1 MAAKGNFFFDKV
13 MPMVYG
19 IGAAVVIVGALFKI
33 RHLPG
38 ADLMLTVGLLTEAA
52 IFFLSSFQP
61 HNAVKEH
68 DWSLVYP
75 ELSEGYDPSTNDNRF
90 RDKTPA
96 PNGLTGKLDD
106 MLKNANVTPEAL
118 TNLGQ
123 GLNRLS
129 ATTAQLGQLGD
140 ATNATDEYTKKVRT
154 AAQSLER
161 INESYANTVEAV
173 SAMSNATGDAKE
185 YHMQVQNV
193 TKNLGA
199 LNAVY
204 EMELQDAN
212 THLKS
217 MNQFYGT
224 LGKAMENM
232 VQAGKDTESMQAQV
246 ADLTGNLTSLNR
258 VYGNML
264 NAMRAGAAS

>member
-1 MAAKGNFFFDKV
+1 MAAKGSFLYDTL
-13 MPMVYG
+13 MPKIYG
-19 IGAAVVIVGALFKI
+19 LGAAVVIVGALFKI
-33 RHLPG
+33 EHWAG
-38 ADLMLTVGLLTEAA
+38 ADTMLIIGLGTEAV
-52 IFFLSSFQP
+52 IFALSAFQP
-61 HNAVKEH
+61 QSHEH

-75 ELSEGYDPSTNDNRF
+75 ELSEGYDSSMGSNSLSDTSG
-90 RDKTPA
+90 K
-96 PNGLTGKLDD
+96 GLTMKLDD
-106 MLKNANVTPEAL
+106 MLKNANVTPEAISS
-118 TNLGQ
+118 LGQ

-129 ATTAQLGQLGD
+129 TTTSQLSQLGE
-140 ATNATDEYTKKVRT
+140 ATNVTDEYTKKVRS
-154 AAQSLER
+154 AADSLDK
-161 INESYANTVEAV
+161 INVAYSNTVDAIT
-173 SAMSNATGDAKE
+173 AMSNATSDAKE

-224 LGKAMENM
+224 LSKAMENM
-232 VQAGKDTESMQAQV
+232 TQAGKDTENFQQQV
-246 ADLTGNLTSLNR
+246 ASLTNNLTSLNR

-264 NAMRAGAAS
+264 NAMRAPLQA

>member
-1 MAAKGNFFFDKV
+1 MAVKKSFLYDDV
-13 MPMVYG
+13 MPKVYG
-19 IGAAVVIVGALFKI
+19 IGAAVVIIGALFKI
-33 RHLPG
+33 LHWKG
-38 ADLMLTVGLLTEAA
+38 ADIMLMVGLGTEAV
-52 IFFLSSFQP
+52 IFFLSAFQP
-61 HNAVKEH
+61 HQSDH

-90 RDKTPA
+90 RDTKSQ
-96 PNGLTGKLDD
+96 PNGLTAKLDD

-129 ATTAQLGQLGD
+129 STTAQLGQLGE
-140 ATNATDEYTKKVRT
+140 ATNVTDEYTKKVRT
-154 AAQSLER
+154 AADSLDK
-161 INESYANTVEAV
+161 INVAYSNTAAAIT
-173 SAMSNATGDAKE
+173 SLADATGDAKE
-185 YHMQVQNV
+185 YHQQVQNV

-224 LGKAMENM
+224 LGKAMDNM
-232 VQAGKDTESMQAQV
+232 TQAGKDTEQFQKQV

-264 NAMRAGAAS
+264 SAMRAPAQA

>member
-1 MAAKGNFFFDKV
+1 MAAKHSFLYDTL
-13 MPMVYG
+13 MPKIYG
-19 IGAAVVIVGALFKI
+19 LGAAVVIVGALFKI
-33 RHLPG
+33 EHWAG
-38 ADLMLTVGLLTEAA
+38 ADTMLIVGLGTEAL
-52 IFFLSSFQP
+52 IFALSAFQP
-61 HNAVKEH
+61 AHKEH

-75 ELSEGYDPSTNDNRF
+75 ELSEGYDPSTGNASFSNESNNG
-90 RDKTPA
+90 K
-96 PNGLTGKLDD
+96 GLTMKLDD
-106 MLKNANVTPEAL
+106 MLKNANVTPEAISS
-118 TNLGQ
+118 LGQ

-129 ATTAQLGQLGD
+129 TTTSQLSQLGE
-140 ATNATDEYTKKVRT
+140 ATNVTDEYTKKVRT
-154 AAQSLER
+154 AADSLEK
-161 INESYANTVEAV
+161 INVAYGNTVEAI
-173 SAMSNATGDAKE
+173 SAMSNATSDAKE

-224 LGKAMENM
+224 LSKAMDNM
-232 VQAGKDTESMQAQV
+232 TQAGKDTEQFQKQV
-246 ADLTGNLTSLNR
+246 SDLTGNLTSLNR

-264 NAMRAGAAS
+264 NAMRAPAQ

>member
-1 MAAKGNFFFDKV
+1 MATKKSFLYDSL
-13 MPMVYG
+13 MPKIYG
-19 IGAAVVIVGALFKI
+19 IGAAVVIIGALFKI
-33 RHLPG
+33 EHWEF
-38 ADLMLTVGLLTEAA
+38 ADTMLIVGLGTEAV
-52 IFFLSSFQP
+52 IFFLSAFQP
-61 HNAVKEH
+61 APHEH

-75 ELSEGYDPSTNDNRF
+75 ELNEGYDPSTGAIASDNNA
-90 RDKTPA
+90 K
-96 PNGLTGKLDD
+96 GLTMKLDD
-106 MLKNANVTPEAL
+106 MLKNANVTPEAIS
-118 TNLGQ
+118 NLGQ

-129 ATTAQLGQLGD
+129 TTTAQMAQLGE
-140 ATNATDEYTKKVRT
+140 AANVTDEYTKKVRT
-154 AAQSLER
+154 AADSLDK
-161 INESYANTVEAV
+161 INVAYGNTVEAI
-173 SAMSNATGDAKE
+173 SAMSNATSDAKE

-224 LGKAMENM
+224 LSKAMDNM
-232 VQAGKDTESMQAQV
+232 SQAGKDTEQFQKQV
-246 ADLTGNLTSLNR
+246 SDLTSNLTSLNR

-264 NAMRAGAAS
+264 NAMRAPAA

>member
-1 MAAKGNFFFDKV
+1 
-13 MPMVYG
+13 MPKIYG
-19 IGAAVVIVGALFKI
+19 IGAAIVIVGALFKI
-33 RHLPG
+33 EHWKF
-38 ADLMLTVGLLTEAA
+38 ADEMLILGLSTEAV
-52 IFFLSSFQP
+52 IFFLSAFQP
-61 HNAVKEH
+61 QAHEP
-68 DWSLVYP
+68 DWALVYP
-75 ELSEGYDPSTNDNRF
+75 ELSEGYDPSTGGKQLAENGA
-90 RDKTPA
+90 K
-96 PNGLTGKLDD
+96 GLTMKLDD

-118 TNLGQ
+118 TSLGQ

-129 ATTAQLGQLGD
+129 TTTAQLSQLGE
-140 ATNATDEYTKKVRT
+140 ATNVTDEYTKKVRS
-154 AAQSLER
+154 AAESLDK
-161 INESYANTVEAV
+161 INVAYGNTVEAI
-173 SAMSNATGDAKE
+173 SAMSGATADAKE

-224 LGKAMENM
+224 LSHAMENM
-232 VQAGKDTESMQAQV
+232 TQAGKDTEQFQKQV

-264 NAMRAGAAS
+264 NAMRTPAQA

>member
-1 MAAKGNFFFDKV
+1 MAAKSFLYDSL
-13 MPMVYG
+13 MPKIYG

-33 RHLPG
+33 EHWQG
-38 ADLMLTVGLLTEAA
+38 ADLMLIVGLGTEAV
-52 IFFLSSFQP
+52 IFFLSAFQP
-61 HNAVKEH
+61 TAHEP
-68 DWSLVYP
+68 DWALVYP
-75 ELSEGYDPSTNDNRF
+75 ELNEGFDPSTSSRQVGGASDA
-90 RDKTPA
+90 K
-96 PNGLTGKLDD
+96 GLTMKLDD

-118 TNLGQ
+118 TSLGQ

-129 ATTAQLGQLGD
+129 TTTSQMSQLGE
-140 ATNATDEYTKKVRT
+140 AANVTDEYTKKVRS
-154 AAQSLER
+154 AADSLDK
-161 INESYANTVEAV
+161 INVAYGNTVEAI
-173 SAMSNATGDAKE
+173 SAMSNATSDAKE

-224 LGKAMENM
+224 LSKAMDNM
-232 VQAGKDTESMQAQV
+232 TQAGKDTEQFQKQV
-246 ADLTGNLTSLNR
+246 SDLTGNLTSLNR

-264 NAMRAGAAS
+264 NAMRAPAQA

>member
-1 MAAKGNFFFDKV
+1 MAAKGGNFFFDSV
-13 MPMVYG
+13 MPKIYG

-33 RHLPG
+33 LHWEG
-38 ADLMLTVGLLTEAA
+38 ANLMLMVGLGTEAV
-52 IFFLSSFQP
+52 IFFLSAFQP
-61 HNAVKEH
+61 NPKEH

-75 ELSEGYDPSTNDNRF
+75 ELSEGYDPSTGNPSFRTGKEDNS
-90 RDKTPA
+90 
-96 PNGLTGKLDD
+96 NLGLTRKLDD
-106 MLKNANVTPEAL
+106 MLKDANVTPESI
-118 TNLGQ
+118 NSLGQ

-129 ATTAQLGQLGD
+129 TTTQQLTSLGE
-140 ATNATDEYTKKVRT
+140 ATNVTEEYTSKVRT

-161 INESYANTVEAV
+161 INEAYSNTVQAV
-173 SAMSNATGDAKE
+173 SAMSDATSDAKE

-212 THLKS
+212 SHLKS
-217 MNQFYGT
+217 MNKFYGT
-224 LGKAMENM
+224 LSDAMENLTE
-232 VQAGKDTESMQAQV
+232 AGKETEQFKQEVTS
-246 ADLTGNLTSLNR
+246 LTTNLNSLNR

-264 NAMRAGAAS
+264 NAMRATS

>member
-1 MAAKGNFFFDKV
+1 MAAKESFLYDTL
-13 MPMVYG
+13 MPKIYG
-19 IGAAVVIVGALFKI
+19 LGAAVVIVGALFKI
-33 RHLPG
+33 EHWAG
-38 ADLMLTVGLLTEAA
+38 ADTMLIVGLGTEAL
-52 IFFLSSFQP
+52 IFALSAFQP
-61 HNAVKEH
+61 QHKET

-75 ELSEGYDPSTNDNRF
+75 ELSEGYDPSTGNPSFSKDSNNG
-90 RDKTPA
+90 K
-96 PNGLTGKLDD
+96 GLTAKLDD
-106 MLKNANVTPEAL
+106 MLKNANVTPEAIS
-118 TNLGQ
+118 NLGQ

-129 ATTAQLGQLGD
+129 TTTSQLSQLGE
-140 ATNATDEYTKKVRT
+140 ATNVTDEYTKKVRS
-154 AAQSLER
+154 AADSLEK
-161 INESYANTVEAV
+161 INVAYSNTVDAI
-173 SAMSNATGDAKE
+173 SAMSNATSDAKE

-224 LGKAMENM
+224 LSKAMDNM
-232 VQAGKDTESMQAQV
+232 TQAGKDTESFQKQV

-264 NAMRAGAAS
+264 NAMRAGAQA

>member
-1 MAAKGNFFFDKV
+1 MAVKKSFLYDDV
-13 MPMVYG
+13 MPKVYG
-19 IGAAVVIVGALFKI
+19 IGAAVVIIGALFKI
-33 RHLPG
+33 LHWKG
-38 ADLMLTVGLLTEAA
+38 ADVMLMVGLGTEAV
-52 IFFLSSFQP
+52 IFFLSAFQP
-61 HNAVKEH
+61 HQAET
-68 DWSLVYP
+68 DWALVYP

-90 RDKTPA
+90 REKTPA

-129 ATTAQLGQLGD
+129 ATTAQLGKLGE
-140 ATNATDEYTKKVRT
+140 ATNVTEEYTQKVRT
-154 AAQSLER
+154 AAQSLDG
-161 INESYANTVEAV
+161 INKAYANTVDAIT
-173 SAMSNATGDAKE
+173 SLSNATGDAKE
-185 YHMQVQNV
+185 YHLQVQNV

-232 VQAGKDTESMQAQV
+232 VQAGKDTENLQHQV
-246 ADLTGNLTSLNR
+246 ADLTGNLSSLNR

>member
-1 MAAKGNFFFDKV
+1 MAAKHNFLYDTL
-13 MPMVYG
+13 MPKIYG

-33 RHLPG
+33 EHWPY
-38 ADLMLTVGLLTEAA
+38 ADFMLIAGLSTEAV

-61 HNAVKEH
+61 QAHEH

-75 ELSEGYDPSTNDNRF
+75 ELSEGYDPSTGNPSFSNESNG
-90 RDKTPA
+90 K
-96 PNGLTGKLDD
+96 GLTMKLDD

-118 TNLGQ
+118 TSLGQ

-129 ATTAQLGQLGD
+129 TTTSQMSQLGE
-140 ATNATDEYTKKVRT
+140 AANVTDEYTKKVRS
-154 AAQSLER
+154 AADSLDK
-161 INESYANTVEAV
+161 INVAYGNTVEAIT
-173 SAMSNATGDAKE
+173 AMSNATSDAKE

-224 LGKAMENM
+224 LSKAMDNM
-232 VQAGKDTESMQAQV
+232 TQAGKDTEQFQKQV
-246 ADLTGNLTSLNR
+246 SDLTGNLTSLNR

-264 NAMRAGAAS
+264 NAMRAPAQA

>member
-1 MAAKGNFFFDKV
+1 MAAKSFLYDSL
-13 MPMVYG
+13 MPKIYG

-33 RHLPG
+33 EHWAG
-38 ADLMLTVGLLTEAA
+38 ADIMLIVGLGTEAV
-52 IFFLSSFQP
+52 IFFLSAFQP
-61 HNAVKEH
+61 QAHEP

-75 ELSEGYDPSTNDNRF
+75 ELNDGYDPSTSTKKVADSNA
-90 RDKTPA
+90 K
-96 PNGLTGKLDD
+96 GLTMKLDD

-118 TNLGQ
+118 TSLGQ

-129 ATTAQLGQLGD
+129 TTTSQLSQLGE
-140 ATNATDEYTKKVRT
+140 ATNVTDEYTKKVRS
-154 AAQSLER
+154 AADSLDK
-161 INESYANTVEAV
+161 INVAYGNTVEAI
-173 SAMSNATGDAKE
+173 SAMSNATSDAKE

-224 LGKAMENM
+224 LSHAMENM
-232 VQAGKDTESMQAQV
+232 TQAGKDTEQFQKQV
-246 ADLTGNLTSLNR
+246 ADLTSNLTSLNR

-264 NAMRAGAAS
+264 NAMRAPVQA

>member
-1 MAAKGNFFFDKV
+1 
-13 MPMVYG
+13 MPKIYG
-19 IGAAVVIVGALFKI
+19 IGAAVVIIGALFKI
-33 RHLPG
+33 EHWKG
-38 ADLMLTVGLLTEAA
+38 ADEMLIVGLGTEAV
-52 IFFLSSFQP
+52 IFFLSAFQP
-61 HNAVKEH
+61 QSKEH

-75 ELSEGYDPSTNDNRF
+75 ELNEGYDPSTGNNSLESSNG
-90 RDKTPA
+90 K
-96 PNGLTGKLDD
+96 GLTMKLDD

-129 ATTAQLGQLGD
+129 ATTSQLSQLGE
-140 ATNATDEYTKKVRT
+140 ATNVTDEYTKKVRT
-154 AAQSLER
+154 AADSLDK
-161 INESYANTVEAV
+161 INVAYGNTVEAI
-173 SAMSNATGDAKE
+173 SAMSNATSDAKE

-224 LGKAMENM
+224 LSQAMNNM
-232 VQAGKDTESMQAQV
+232 TQAGKDTEQFQQQV

-264 NAMRAGAAS
+264 NAMRAPAQG

>member
-1 MAAKGNFFFDKV
+1 MAAQKSFLYDTL
-13 MPMVYG
+13 MPKIYG
-19 IGAAVVIVGALFKI
+19 IGAAVVIIGALFKI
-33 RHLPG
+33 EHWKG
-38 ADLMLTVGLLTEAA
+38 ADTMLIIGLGTEAV
-52 IFFLSSFQP
+52 IFFLSAFQP
-61 HNAVKEH
+61 QPQDT

-75 ELSEGYDPSTNDNRF
+75 ELNEGYDPSTGKKLADNNA
-90 RDKTPA
+90 K
-96 PNGLTGKLDD
+96 GLTMKLDD

-118 TNLGQ
+118 TTLGQ

-129 ATTAQLGQLGD
+129 TTTSQMSQLGE
-140 ATNATDEYTKKVRT
+140 AANATDEYTKKVRS
-154 AAQSLER
+154 AADSLDK
-161 INESYANTVEAV
+161 INVAYGNTVEAIT
-173 SAMSNATGDAKE
+173 AMSGATADAKE

-224 LGKAMENM
+224 LSHAMENM
-232 VQAGKDTESMQAQV
+232 TQAGKDTEQFQKQV

-264 NAMRAGAAS
+264 NAMRAPAQA

>member
-1 MAAKGNFFFDKV
+1 MAAQKSILYDSI
-13 MPMVYG
+13 MPKIYG
-19 IGAAVVIVGALFKI
+19 IGAAVVIIGALFKI
-33 RHLPG
+33 EHWAY
-38 ADLMLTVGLLTEAA
+38 ADTMLIVGLGTEAV
-52 IFFLSSFQP
+52 IFFLSAFQP
-61 HNAVKEH
+61 QAHEH

-75 ELSEGYDPSTNDNRF
+75 ELNDGYDPSTSNQVKGNDA
-90 RDKTPA
+90 K
-96 PNGLTGKLDD
+96 GLTMKLDD

-118 TNLGQ
+118 TSLGQ

-129 ATTAQLGQLGD
+129 TTTSQMSQLGE
-140 ATNATDEYTKKVRT
+140 AANVTDEYTKKVRS
-154 AAQSLER
+154 AADSLDK
-161 INESYANTVEAV
+161 INVAYGNTVEAI
-173 SAMSNATGDAKE
+173 SAMSNATSDAKE

-224 LGKAMENM
+224 LSHAMENM
-232 VQAGKDTESMQAQV
+232 TQAGKDTEQFQKQV

-264 NAMRAGAAS
+264 NAMRAPLQA

>member
-1 MAAKGNFFFDKV
+1 MAVKKNFLYDTL
-13 MPMVYG
+13 MPKIYG
-19 IGAAVVIVGALFKI
+19 IGAAVVIVGAQFKI
-33 RHLPG
+33 QHLPG
-38 ADLMLTVGLLTEAA
+38 AGPMLTVGLLTEAV
-52 IFFLSSFQP
+52 IFFLSAFQP
-61 HNAVKEH
+61 HQAET

-90 RDKTPA
+90 REKTPA

-129 ATTAQLGQLGD
+129 ATTAQLGKLGE
-140 ATNATDEYTKKVRT
+140 ATNVTDEYTQKVRT
-154 AAQSLER
+154 AAQSLDG
-161 INESYANTVEAV
+161 INKAYANTVDAIT
-173 SAMSNATGDAKE
+173 SLSNATGDAKE
-185 YHMQVQNV
+185 YHLQVQNV

-232 VQAGKDTESMQAQV
+232 VQAGKDTESLQHQV
-246 ADLTGNLTSLNR
+246 ADLTGNLSSLNR

-264 NAMRAGAAS
+264 NAMRSGSVA

>member
-1 MAAKGNFFFDKV
+1 MAAQKSFLYDTL
-13 MPMVYG
+13 MPKIYG

-33 RHLPG
+33 EHWKG
-38 ADLMLTVGLLTEAA
+38 ADTMLIVGLGTEAV
-52 IFFLSSFQP
+52 IFFLSAFQP
-61 HNAVKEH
+61 AAHEP

-75 ELSEGYDPSTNDNRF
+75 ELNDGYDPSTGGTKAVEASNA
-90 RDKTPA
+90 K
-96 PNGLTGKLDD
+96 GLTMKLDD

-118 TNLGQ
+118 TSLGQ

-129 ATTAQLGQLGD
+129 TTTSQMSQLGE
-140 ATNATDEYTKKVRT
+140 AANVTDEYTKKVRS
-154 AAQSLER
+154 AADSLDK
-161 INESYANTVEAV
+161 INVAYGNTVEAI
-173 SAMSNATGDAKE
+173 SAMSNATSDAKE

-224 LGKAMENM
+224 LSKAMDNM
-232 VQAGKDTESMQAQV
+232 TQAGKDTEQFQKQV
-246 ADLTGNLTSLNR
+246 SDLTGNLTSLNR

-264 NAMRAGAAS
+264 NAMRAPAQA

>member
-1 MAAKGNFFFDKV
+1 MAVKKNFLYDTL
-13 MPMVYG
+13 MPKIYG

-33 RHLPG
+33 QHLPG
-38 ADLMLTVGLLTEAA
+38 AGPMLTVGLLTEAV
-52 IFFLSSFQP
+52 IFFLSAFQP
-61 HNAVKEH
+61 HQAET
-68 DWSLVYP
+68 DWALVYP

-90 RDKTPA
+90 REKTPA

-129 ATTAQLGQLGD
+129 ATTAQLGQLGE
-140 ATNATDEYTKKVRT
+140 ATNVTDEYTKKVRT

-173 SAMSNATGDAKE
+173 SAMSNATNDAKE
-185 YHMQVQNV
+185 YHLQVQNV

-232 VQAGKDTESMQAQV
+232 IQAGKDTENMQHQV
-246 ADLTGNLTSLNR
+246 ADLTTNLSSLNR

-264 NAMRAGAAS
+264 NAMRAGSAA

>member
-1 MAAKGNFFFDKV
+1 MAVKKNFLYDEV
-13 MPMVYG
+13 MPKVYG
-19 IGAAVVIVGALFKI
+19 IGAAVVIIGALFKI
-33 RHLPG
+33 LHWKG
-38 ADLMLTVGLLTEAA
+38 ADVMLMVGLGTEAV
-52 IFFLSSFQP
+52 IFFLSAFQP
-61 HNAVKEH
+61 HQAET

-75 ELSEGYDPSTNDNRF
+75 ELSEGYDPSSNDNRF
-90 RDKTPA
+90 RDRTPA

-118 TNLGQ
+118 SNLGQ

-129 ATTAQLGQLGD
+129 ATTAQLGQLGE
-140 ATNATDEYTKKVRT
+140 ATNVTDEYTQKVRT
-154 AAQSLER
+154 AAQSLDG
-161 INESYANTVEAV
+161 INKAYSNTVDAIT
-173 SAMSNATGDAKE
+173 SLANATGDAKE
-185 YHMQVQNV
+185 YHLQVQNV

-232 VQAGKDTESMQAQV
+232 IQAGKDTENLQHQV
-246 ADLTGNLTSLNR
+246 AGLTDNLSSLNR

-264 NAMRAGAAS
+264 NAMRAGATS

>member
-1 MAAKGNFFFDKV
+1 MAAQKSFLYDTL
-13 MPMVYG
+13 MPKIYG

-33 RHLPG
+33 EHWPF
-38 ADLMLTVGLLTEAA
+38 ADTMLIAGLSTEAV

-61 HNAVKEH
+61 QAHEH

-75 ELSEGYDPSTNDNRF
+75 ELNDGYDPSTGGKGLDSSA
-90 RDKTPA
+90 K
-96 PNGLTGKLDD
+96 GLTMKLDD

-118 TNLGQ
+118 TSLGQ

-129 ATTAQLGQLGD
+129 TTTSQMSQLGE
-140 ATNATDEYTKKVRT
+140 AANVTDEYTKKVRS
-154 AAQSLER
+154 AADSLDK
-161 INESYANTVEAV
+161 INVAYGNTVEAI
-173 SAMSNATGDAKE
+173 SAMSNATSDAKE

-224 LGKAMENM
+224 LSKAMDNM
-232 VQAGKDTESMQAQV
+232 TQAGKDTEQFQKQV
-246 ADLTGNLTSLNR
+246 SDLTGNLTSLNR

-264 NAMRAGAAS
+264 NAMRAPAQA